1 MIAAFWAVVGKI
13 AKKVLAA
20 LAGDKKGR
28 KFLGYVIGIAL
39 FIVLLPVIAVY
50 GLFGWMAGGGAT
62 EIIDY
67 NAVCE
72 YIPVEQRSVME
83 QYESELATIQTVF
96 VENGLGARDISKA
109 KTIYI
114 SCLTGKE
121 TEEDFYQRYAECF
134 ILQSEE
140 HSIWDNISSA
150 FGISFSDDEKQQFN
164 NLYGG

>member
-1 MIAAFWAVVGKI
+1 MIAAFCAVVGKI

-83 QYESELATIQTVF
+83 QYESELAAIQTVF

>member
-28 KFLGYVIGIAL
+28 KFLCYVIGIAL

-83 QYESELATIQTVF
+83 QYESELAAIQTVF

>member
-1 MIAAFWAVVGKI
+1 MNEFDR
-13 AKKVLAA
+13 L
-20 LAGDKKGR
+20 
-28 KFLGYVIGIAL
+28 
-39 FIVLLPVIAVY
+39 LLPVIAVY

-83 QYESELATIQTVF
+83 QYESELAAIQTVF

>member
-83 QYESELATIQTVF
+83 QYESELAAIQTVF

-150 FGISFSDDEKQQFN
+150 FGVSFSDDEKQQFN

>member
-50 GLFGWMAGGGAT
+50 GLFGWMAGGGST

-72 YIPVEQRSVME
+72 YIPDEQRSVME

-134 ILQSEE
+134 ILQNEE
-140 HSIWDNISSA
+140 QSIWDNISSA
-150 FGISFSDDEKQQFN
+150 FGVSFSDEEKQQFN

>member
-83 QYESELATIQTVF
+83 QYESELAAIQTVF

-140 HSIWDNISSA
+140 QSIWDNISSA

>member
-83 QYESELATIQTVF
+83 QYESELAAIQTVF

-114 SCLTGKE
+114 SCFTGKE

>member
-62 EIIDY
+62 EVIDY

-150 FGISFSDDEKQQFN
+150 FGVSFSDDEKQQFN

>member
-62 EIIDY
+62 KIIDY

-83 QYESELATIQTVF
+83 QYESELAAIQTVF

-140 HSIWDNISSA
+140 HSIWDNISSS
-150 FGISFSDDEKQQFN
+150 FGVSFSDDEKQQFN

>member
-50 GLFGWMAGGGAT
+50 GLFGWMAGGGTT

-83 QYESELATIQTVF
+83 QYESELAAIQTVF

>member
-1 MIAAFWAVVGKI
+1 MVGKI

-83 QYESELATIQTVF
+83 QYESELAAIQTVF

>member
-83 QYESELATIQTVF
+83 QYESELAAIQTVF

-150 FGISFSDDEKQQFN
+150 FGISYSNDEKQQFN

>member
-1 MIAAFWAVVGKI
+1 
-13 AKKVLAA
+13 
-20 LAGDKKGR
+20 
-28 KFLGYVIGIAL
+28 
-39 FIVLLPVIAVY
+39 
-50 GLFGWMAGGGAT
+50 MAGGGAT

-83 QYESELATIQTVF
+83 QYESELAAIQTVF